1 MEKGR
6 KSRGVWQI
14 RRSLLQQMEEA
25 VEIPIHHLNKLGSIE
40 GIVDPFPDFHKIHI
54 VPGILE

>member
-1 MEKGR
+1 
-6 KSRGVWQI
+6 
-14 RRSLLQQMEEA
+14 MEEA

-40 GIVDPFPDFHKIHI
+40 GIVDPFPDFHKIDI